1 VPDIVLSEREQDSLR
16 RLMSLEATP
25 GPLPPGLVLGIVDR
39 LIPSDALGVGL
50 SDATGCIVDHV
61 ALPGAAIDDMDPQVC
76 DGPLTLGLVHQG
88 RHPVEREMLRQL
100 GITDGITLG
109 FRCGPDHV
117 VQLALDRYT
126 RPFSDRDLAMLRMIS
141 PALQRLMRTQ
151 QTRVLPASLT
161 LTERRVLQLVA
172 TGRSNSDIAED
183 LYVSVATVRKHLEH
197 SYRKL
202 GVHNRMAAVVA
213 FGAARPSRTRR
224 RRNTPECEWPV
235 GAWIASLGGRHTP
248 PDRQASS

>member
-1 VPDIVLSEREQDSLR
+1 VPDIVLSEREQASLR

-25 GPLPPGLVLGIVDR
+25 GSLPPGAVLGVLDR
-39 LIPSDALGVGL
+39 LIPSDALEICL

-61 ALPGAAIDDMDPQVC
+61 ALPASALAGMDPQVC
-76 DGPLTLGLVHQG
+76 DGPLMLGLVHQS
-88 RHPVEREMLRQL
+88 RHPVEREMLRHL
-100 GITDGITLG
+100 GIRDGLTLG

-126 RPFSDRDLAMLRMIS
+126 RSFSEQDLAMLRMIS
-141 PALQRLMRTQ
+141 PVLQRLMRTQ
-151 QTRVLPASLT
+151 RTRVLPGALT

-172 TGRSNSDIAED
+172 TGRSNADIAAD

-213 FGAARPSRTRR
+213 FGGGPAHAQVEPAA
-224 RRNTPECEWPV
+224 EY
-235 GAWIASLGGRHTP
+235 A
-248 PDRQASS
+248 

>member
-1 VPDIVLSEREQDSLR
+1 MPDIVLSEREQDSLR

-25 GPLPPGLVLGIVDR
+25 GSLPPGAVLDIVDR
-39 LIPSDALGVGL
+39 LIPSDALEIGL
-50 SDATGCIVDHV
+50 SDSTGCIVDHV
-61 ALPGAAIDDMDPQVC
+61 TMPSPALTDMDPQVC
-76 DGPLTLGLVHQG
+76 DGPLMLGLVHQS
-88 RHPVEREMLRQL
+88 RHPVEREMLRHL

-126 RPFSDRDLAMLRMIS
+126 RPFSERDLAMLRMIS

-197 SYRKL
+197 AYRKL

-213 FGAARPSRTRR
+213 
-224 RRNTPECEWPV
+224 
-235 GAWIASLGGRHTP
+235 LGGSP
-248 PDRQASS
+248 GMPLEQAEPAAKYA